1 MKKTNHA
8 ALAILF
14 SIMSLAMYAQQPEFG
29 LASFYDDSFQGSLT
43 AYNVKYNKND
53 LTTSH
58 KTYPYGTKLRVTRL
72 DNKKSVIVTVIDKGP
87 YMKGRIVDLSRR
99 AAQELGM
106 IEIGTAEVKVELYQ
120 KASKT
125 DTEPTSAVAD
135 KTAKPKTSTDIPE
148 SFDKDTRTIV
158 SPPSRPVSTTPRTI
172 KTTEEKPATTTTKTL
187 ASAKSKTTAAPVKTK
202 LTEKGAAPASLVKQ
216 DYKEYGL
223 YKIQLER
230 PVKKG
235 YGVQV
240 ASLTTY
246 EAVMKQIADLQA
258 KSFTN
263 ILVSAEKG
271 TKNKPVYKVIL
282 GPQSTEAAATTY
294 KSSLKKRYKING
306 FVVNLEE
313 LTY

>member
-1 MKKTNHA
+1 MTKPNRTL
-8 ALAILF
+8 LAILF
-14 SIMSLAMYAQQPEFG
+14 AISSLAAFAQQPEFG

-43 AYNVKYNKND
+43 AYNVKYNKSD

-106 IEIGTAEVKVELYQ
+106 IEAGTAEVKVELYQ

-125 DTEPTSAVAD
+125 EAAPTTTIANN
-135 KTAKPKTSTDIPE
+135 TTKPKSSTDVPE
-148 SFDKDTRTIV
+148 SFDKDTRTTID
-158 SPPSRPVSTTPRTI
+158 PPSRPVSTNPSTTKTTVKPTSTTKTAANTKKVASTVKD
-172 KTTEEKPATTTTKTL
+172 KTTE
-187 ASAKSKTTAAPVKTK
+187 
-202 LTEKGAAPASLVKQ
+202 KGVAPARLVKQ

-240 ASLTTY
+240 ASLASY
-246 EAVMKQIADLQA
+246 ESVMKQIADLQA

-282 GPQSTEAAATTY
+282 GPQTTEAAATSY
-294 KSSLKKRYKING
+294 KASLKKRYKING

>member
-1 MKKTNHA
+1 MKRPNRA
-8 ALAILF
+8 MLAMLF
-14 SIMSLAMYAQQPEFG
+14 TFMSLAMYAQQPEFG
-29 LASFYDDSFQGSLT
+29 LASYYDDSFQGSLT

-99 AAQELGM
+99 AAQELGI
-106 IEIGTAEVKVELYQ
+106 IESGTAEVKVELYQ
-120 KASKT
+120 KASKSNAET
-125 DTEPTSAVAD
+125 NTIADNTASTKRNTETPS
-135 KTAKPKTSTDIPE
+135 
-148 SFDKDTRTIV
+148 SFDLDTRTTTPAN
-158 SPPSRPVSTTPRTI
+158 PPTSPVSTKTI
-172 KTTEEKPATTTTKTL
+172 AKTTEETKPTV
-187 ASAKSKTTAAPVKTK
+187 AKPKVAKKTTATSTKTK
-202 LTEKGAAPASLVKQ
+202 LTEKGAAPAKLVKQ
-216 DYKEYGL
+216 DYKQYGL

-240 ASLTTY
+240 ASLGNY
-246 EAVMKQIADLQA
+246 ESVMKQIADLQA

-271 TKNKPVYKVIL
+271 TNNKPVYKVIL
-282 GPQSTEAAATTY
+282 GPHDSEAAAANY
-294 KSSLKKRYKING
+294 KSSLKKRYKISG

-313 LTY
+313 LSY